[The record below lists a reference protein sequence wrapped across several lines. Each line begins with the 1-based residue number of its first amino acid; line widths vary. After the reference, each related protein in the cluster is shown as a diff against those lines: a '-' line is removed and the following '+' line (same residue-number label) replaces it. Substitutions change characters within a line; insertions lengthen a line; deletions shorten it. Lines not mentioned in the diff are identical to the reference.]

1 MTNFSSVSE
10 DGEEGLCF
18 VGQLSLGCLMS
29 IFGGMLCESILK
41 ARPEIGL
48 ACGAL
53 AGIYLYH
60 HFVHWTSFAQCAA
73 ICGVSSVL
81 ACIIFP
87 EDIVVEALLTT
98 FPAAAVA
105 AGGRAKGILILFMKG
120 SSSAEDDDHFSWI
133 QEDKQRF
140 PARTLDQMWDTEN
153 GDGQQ
158 DNLRVG
164 SREGKILYKHL
175 LGIPW

>member
-73 ICGVSSVL
+73 MCGVSSIL

-105 AGGRAKGILILFMKG
+105 AASIGACSENTNNHHQHIRSRMKPIISG
-120 SSSAEDDDHFSWI
+120 F
-133 QEDKQRF
+133 R
-140 PARTLDQMWDTEN
+140 
-153 GDGQQ
+153 
-158 DNLRVG
+158 
-164 SREGKILYKHL
+164 
-175 LGIPW
+175 